1 MMMQQAVQQP
11 DQQDGLDDFF
21 ADLLPS
27 KPANAS
33 STAKRQQAGSSIFDG
48 DDNVLPSKLDSP
60 RSMQSAS
67 SADPQAAAAGEIF
80 TALALLIT
88 SPTLWL

>member
-1 MMMQQAVQQP
+1 MMMQQAVKQP

-33 STAKRQQAGSSIFDG
+33 STAKKQQAGSSIFDG

-67 SADPQAAAAGEIF
+67 SADPQAAAAGETFIPS
-80 TALALLIT
+80 ALLII
-88 SPTLWL
+88 SSTLWL